1 MGLVGTWM
9 CGDTQGGAHL
19 LALLLTFLPQ
29 QLAVTELVLEQV
41 LLGGREEQPFGV
53 QRPDDIVPD
62 GAALPVVSTHA
73 SSHVLPD
80 HLQEHRKLGMPSWA
94 GNTHHGPGTPTSG
107 ASHAT
112 MLSASIRLRT
122 STCCEGEAER
132 AMVRAG
138 GVSGTPQALG
148 RAPPAQ
154 GPPHLAEHG
163 L

>member
-112 MLSASIRLRT
+112 MLSASMRLRT

-132 AMVRAG
+132 AMVRAE
-138 GVSGTPQALG
+138 GVSGTPQALS